1 VAPFHV
7 GGLSFRRNVRSWED
21 SDIPDSTWTGEDP
34 IQRIDQALA
43 EGNIVVAQVDTKPN
57 NGLYDSNME
66 QHWVVIVK
74 RTPGGDDY
82 LILDPIIRADAVQT
96 QPLSLMTKYGNRVP
110 SETHEVNLRN
120 AIKSTLVYHKP
131 GG

>member
-1 VAPFHV
+1 M
-7 GGLSFRRNVRSWED
+7 
-21 SDIPDSTWTGEDP
+21 
-34 IQRIDQALA
+34 
-43 EGNIVVAQVDTKPN
+43 AQVDTKPN

-82 LILDPIIRADAVQT
+82 LILDPIIRADAVQS
-96 QPLSLMTKYGNRVP
+96 QPLSLMTKYGNRIP

-120 AIKSTLVYHKP
+120 AIKSTLVYHKLS
-131 GG
+131 G